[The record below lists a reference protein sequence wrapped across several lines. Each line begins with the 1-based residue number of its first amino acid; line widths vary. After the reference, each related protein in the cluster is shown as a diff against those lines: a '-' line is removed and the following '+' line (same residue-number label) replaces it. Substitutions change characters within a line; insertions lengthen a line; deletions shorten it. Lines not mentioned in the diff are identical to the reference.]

1 MDSCYETAFQ
11 RIDAMTFIFID
22 HLLSCIIAVPFLG
35 MAVLAFVRNEQW
47 MRRIALAC
55 TLLSFGLCRFL
66 CYEFNPGTS
75 AIQFPERM
83 PWMPTF
89 NIEYAVG
96 VDGISILLVL
106 LTTLLS
112 PLCILCSWSSVTTH
126 VRAFMILILLVEG
139 AMLVVFMAQDLF
151 LFFMMWEVTMIPMYF
166 MIILWG
172 GPGRIAAGLK
182 FILYS
187 LTGSL
192 LLLVGILAL
201 HVEGGHTFDIIKL
214 TEHTYSSTAQ
224 SWMFLAFFLAFAI
237 KLPMF
242 PFHTWLPDAHGEA
255 PTAGSVL
262 LAGVL
267 LKMGGYGFLRICL
280 PMFPDA
286 SANFAPVILWLSI
299 VAILYGGYMAL
310 AQDDLKKLVAYSSV
324 SHMGF
329 VTLGI
334 FSFNH
339 MGIQGA
345 ILQMFNH
352 GIVTGAMFLAV
363 GQLYDRTHSRL
374 IGDYGG
380 LHKQMPRFVALLCLF
395 SVASFGLPGTCSF
408 IGEFLV
414 LLGTAEENNFV
425 MVFLAMG
432 GIVLAASYMLWML
445 QRVALGQA
453 ATRAASLLP
462 DLTTREAATLVPL
475 ALVVISVGV
484 YPGPL
489 LGVMDESVRHLIQ
502 LMGKGLP
509 VE

>member
-11 RIDAMTFIFID
+11 RIDTMTFIFID

-55 TLLSFGLCRFL
+55 TLLSFGLCLFL
-66 CYEFNPGTS
+66 WCEFDPGKP
-75 AIQFPERM
+75 AIQFLERM

-96 VDGISILLVL
+96 VDGISILMVL
-106 LTTLLS
+106 LTTILS

-139 AMLVVFMAQDLF
+139 AMLVVFTAQDLF

-201 HVEGGHTFDIIKL
+201 YVEAGGQTFEISEL
-214 TEHTYSSTAQ
+214 SQQTYSSTAQ

-286 SANFAPVILWLSI
+286 SANFAPR
-299 VAILYGGYMAL
+299 
-310 AQDDLKKLVAYSSV
+310 YS
-324 SHMGF
+324 M
-329 VTLGI
+329 
-334 FSFNH
+334 
-339 MGIQGA
+339 
-345 ILQMFNH
+345 
-352 GIVTGAMFLAV
+352 AV
-363 GQLYDRTHSRL
+363 GRGYFVRWLH
-374 IGDYGG
+374 G
-380 LHKQMPRFVALLCLF
+380 L
-395 SVASFGLPGTCSF
+395 SSG
-408 IGEFLV
+408 
-414 LLGTAEENNFV
+414 
-425 MVFLAMG
+425 
-432 GIVLAASYMLWML
+432 
-445 QRVALGQA
+445 
-453 ATRAASLLP
+453 
-462 DLTTREAATLVPL
+462 
-475 ALVVISVGV
+475 
-484 YPGPL
+484 
-489 LGVMDESVRHLIQ
+489 
-502 LMGKGLP
+502 
-509 VE
+509 